1 MNKYELAVLY
11 HPDLEI
17 DLEKAESKVVEL
29 IKKLGGSVSN
39 TDNWGKK
46 KTAYKVEGH
55 EHAVYV
61 FYEIELAGSQ
71 VSELNNTLNITDEVI
86 RFLITRPDFKARAK
100 AEEMAAK
107 RDKRHAN
114 NKDDS
119 DDEADSDD
127 EE

>member
-17 DLEKAESKVVEL
+17 DLEKAEGRVKDL
-29 IKKLGGSVSN
+29 ITSLGGKITD

-46 KTAYKVEGH
+46 KTAYPVEGH

-61 FYEIELAGSQ
+61 FYQVEIEGKQ
-71 VSELNNTLNITDEVI
+71 VSELNNSLNIVDEVI
-86 RFLITRPDFKARAK
+86 RFLLTKPDFKARKK

-114 NKDDS
+114 NKDEPE
-119 DDEADSDD
+119 DEESDD